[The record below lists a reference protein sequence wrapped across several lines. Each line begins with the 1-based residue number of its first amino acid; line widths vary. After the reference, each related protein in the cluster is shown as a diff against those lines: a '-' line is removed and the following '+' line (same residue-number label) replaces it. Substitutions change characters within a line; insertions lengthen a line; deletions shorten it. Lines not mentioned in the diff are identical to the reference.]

1 MGMPPESQ
9 PPAQGRAGRVVV
21 IGVGN
26 AYGGDDAVGPI
37 VARRLKERMPG
48 NVTAIEHN
56 GDGAALMEL
65 WRGAPAVIVIDAA
78 SSGAAP
84 GAVHRFEAHAAP
96 LPAKTLRHS
105 SHAFGVPEAIELS
118 RALNQLP
125 PRLIVFAIEGRNFAA
140 GAGLSPEV
148 ENSIPIV
155 MRLLL
160 QEIERQLL
168 TGDPLVPA
176 VPHVPLAT
184 DNGPRTTDN

>member
-1 MGMPPESQ
+1 MREGSQ
-9 PPAQGRAGRVVV
+9 ANRVVGASRILV

-37 VARRLKERMPG
+37 VVQRLKDRVLG
-48 NVTAIEHN
+48 YVTVIEHT

-65 WRGAPAVIVIDAA
+65 WIGAPSVIVIDAA

-84 GAVHRFEAHAAP
+84 GAVRRFEAHLAP
-96 LPAKTLRHS
+96 LPAKVFRHS
-105 SHAFGVPEAIELS
+105 THAFGVPEAIEMS

-140 GAGLSPEV
+140 GAGLSPDV

-155 MRLLL
+155 IKQILE
-160 QEIERQLL
+160 EIEQ
-168 TGDPLVPA
+168 
-176 VPHVPLAT
+176 
-184 DNGPRTTDN
+184 